1 MYIIIGALL
10 IIIVFVLICKY
21 YPMRST
27 ENFGSYTGQFCLDC
41 KNKDLNQCISCFN
54 CGYFVDH
61 YGNHGCIPGDHKGPY
76 NREEA
81 ALWYYGDP
89 WSRVLQSPIDKCY
102 DGKKAHCNP
111 KNSLVDL

>member
-10 IIIVFVLICKY
+10 IIIVFVLLTKY
-21 YPMRST
+21 YPKTT
-27 ENFGSYTGQFCLDC
+27 ENFGSDTGQFCLDC
-41 KNKDLNQCISCFN
+41 KNKNLNQCVNCFN
-54 CGYFVDH
+54 CGYFVDN

-81 ALWYYGDP
+81 LIWYYGDP

-102 DGKKAHCNP
+102 NGKKDNCRP